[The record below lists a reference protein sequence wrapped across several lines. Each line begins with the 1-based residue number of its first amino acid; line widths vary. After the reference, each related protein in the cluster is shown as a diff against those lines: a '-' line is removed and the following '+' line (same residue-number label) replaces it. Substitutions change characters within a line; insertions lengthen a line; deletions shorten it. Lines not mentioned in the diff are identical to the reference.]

1 MKEMTAD
8 CILFSIFCSRENA
21 VPQGDLHRGKGKR
34 SKQGPEQSQ
43 GREKLQKAGKRGVS
57 VNVVRPSVSATGIY
71 GS

>member
-1 MKEMTAD
+1 M
-8 CILFSIFCSRENA
+8 
-21 VPQGDLHRGKGKR
+21 PQGDLHRGKGKR